1 MGEASLLRKS
11 PLQWLP
17 RLATV
22 LCLISKR
29 DKLLLK
35 CSCTEETGNV
45 VWPII
50 RVFRAFSKPTMALSE
65 EVGKGGKTELYDS
78 ALFRLGVVA
87 PSEKDVAESG

>member
-11 PLQWLP
+11 PLEWLP

-35 CSCTEETGNV
+35 CSCTEEIGNV

-50 RVFRAFSKPTMALSE
+50 RVFKAFSKPTIGLSVE
-65 EVGKGGKTELYDS
+65 IDKGGKTELYDA
-78 ALFRLGVVA
+78 ALF
-87 PSEKDVAESG
+87 